1 MTATERQLT
10 QPEVER
16 TLTRLPFGSP
26 EYARCVDFLLDE
38 VAALDENRVDDWL
51 AMMHPEI
58 DYRAPI
64 RVTRERTKGAG
75 FSSEGYHFF
84 ENHASLTTRVDR
96 LATDYAWAED
106 PPSRT
111 RRFLSNFRVFAI
123 DGSDDLHA
131 QSNLLVYRERLDETS
146 PQWLVGRREDDL
158 RPADGELRI
167 ARRLVLLDHSILMT
181 PNLAI
186 FL

>member
-1 MTATERQLT
+1 MSTAELRLSRD
-10 QPEVER
+10 EVD
-16 TLTRLPFGSP
+16 LTRVPHGSP
-26 EYARCVDFLLDE
+26 EHARCVDFLLDE
-38 VAALDENRVDDWL
+38 AAALDENRLDDWL

-64 RVTRERTKGAG
+64 RVTRERTKGEG

-84 ENHASLTTRVDR
+84 ENMDSIQTRVDR

-111 RRFLSNFRVFAI
+111 RRLLTNFRVFAI
-123 DGSDDLHA
+123 DGGDDLRA
-131 QSNLLVYRERLDETS
+131 ESNFLIYRERLDEAS
-146 PQWLVGRREDDL
+146 PQFLAGRREDDL
-158 RPADGELRI
+158 RPVGGDLKI
-167 ARRLVLLDHSILMT
+167 VRRLVLLDHSILMT
-181 PNLAI
+181 PNLGI